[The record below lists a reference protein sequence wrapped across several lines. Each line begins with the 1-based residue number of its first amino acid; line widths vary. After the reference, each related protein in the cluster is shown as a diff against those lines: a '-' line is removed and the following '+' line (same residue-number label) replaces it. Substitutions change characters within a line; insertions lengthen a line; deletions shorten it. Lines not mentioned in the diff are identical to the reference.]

1 MKAHHITRRLVWAL
15 SLAVVAAFAA
25 GCSSCKPG
33 SPPGPALSYDLQI
46 TPGESLKGSSVVV
59 DVVGINQSEIQKWQ
73 TYSLRKYWKPADPL
87 RQDATKFTVSF
98 LPGDQSPSLLT
109 KTNQIWG
116 KWLKSG
122 VQYLVV
128 VADLPGV
135 YDEGKIGSQ
144 DPRRQMIPICK
155 CYWPDKT
162 QKLDFKVQAGGVT
175 VNTMPREGWL
185 LPPW

>member
-1 MKAHHITRRLVWAL
+1 M
-15 SLAVVAAFAA
+15 
-25 GCSSCKPG
+25 
-33 SPPGPALSYDLQI
+33 
-46 TPGESLKGSSVVV
+46 KGSSVVV

-175 VNTMPREGWL
+175 VNTMPREGWS